1 MICQAALG
9 FRRAK
14 PKTFA
19 GEVRQLVEKAVSI
32 VMGSGVRWEGQ
43 MEARSRSIPG
53 VHKTLAA
60 AVALAMLALGWPDHA
75 AAQHIT
81 EFLGPDEQ

>member
-1 MICQAALG
+1 
-9 FRRAK
+9 
-14 PKTFA
+14 
-19 GEVRQLVEKAVSI
+19 
-32 VMGSGVRWEGQ
+32 MGSGVRWEGQ